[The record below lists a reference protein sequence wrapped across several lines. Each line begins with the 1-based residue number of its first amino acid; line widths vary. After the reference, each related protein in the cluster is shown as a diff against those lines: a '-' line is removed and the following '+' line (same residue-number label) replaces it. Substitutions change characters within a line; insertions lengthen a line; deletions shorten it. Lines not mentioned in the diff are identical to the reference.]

1 MGGRNPDPED
11 SKTGWQNRGN
21 HKTYNMASLLPD
33 ATSKTETTTDMTDMF
48 DDSDLSRTGPHKDY
62 YYDATEINNFEIDGV
77 PLRCDLA
84 DLMKMRIKP
93 VEETIAHYTQQLND
107 PTINSVVLKHKAASA
122 TPVCTPTEPMATV
135 YTCRKCRCLLFLH
148 EDLMTH
154 TASKQTFSYKKKK
167 KDRKATATAT
177 MSNASPST
185 NKKQDDECGVH
196 FLHLPTEWMSESE
209 GKIHCPKCTTRLGSF
224 SWSGSQCSCGSWI
237 TPSISFPKS
246 KVDVKK
252 RSATN
257 VNTMQQLLSK
267 LTLATTG
274 DDDEQEKETTTTT
287 TESTAAQTKFDPAQI
302 KELAEMGFDEP
313 LIKIALEKNKHV
325 VQDAMTWLFSPEAM
339 DFVQA
344 PASSETQQGDY

>member
-1 MGGRNPDPED
+1 MEGGRNPE
-11 SKTGWQNRGN
+11 SKDLEENKWT
-21 HKTYNMASLLPD
+21 KTHAMASLLPD

-62 YYDATEINNFEIDGV
+62 YYDATEINNFESDGV
-77 PLRCDLA
+77 PLRCDPA
-84 DLMKMRIKP
+84 DLMKMRLKP

-107 PTINSVVLKHKAASA
+107 PTIKSVVLKHKAASS

-154 TASKQTFSYKKKK
+154 TASQQTFSYKKKK

-185 NKKQDDECGVH
+185 NKKQADECGVH

-274 DDDEQEKETTTTT
+274 DDEQEKETTTTT